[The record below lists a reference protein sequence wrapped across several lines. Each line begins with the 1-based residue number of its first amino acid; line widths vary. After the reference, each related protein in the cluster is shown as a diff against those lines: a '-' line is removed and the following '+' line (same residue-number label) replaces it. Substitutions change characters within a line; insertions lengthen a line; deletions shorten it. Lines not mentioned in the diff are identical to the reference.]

1 MTELVYKELSY
12 KINGLCFEVQNK
24 LGTKFQEKYYVKAL
38 CSLLKRKGISFITE
52 VEIEIMFGDERLGKL
67 RADLIV
73 DNKILIEFKAVDYL
87 TSDHKQQIIRYLD
100 SLNLKLALLINFR
113 KRPLQIWRVLPSRRH

>member
-1 MTELVYKELSY
+1 MAELIYKELSY

-24 LGTKFQEKYYVKAL
+24 LGTKFQEKHYLKAF
-38 CSLLKRKGISFITE
+38 CALLKRDGIPYQTE
-52 VEIEIMFGDERLGKL
+52 VEMSVQFEGENLGKL

-73 DNKILIEFKAVDYL
+73 DNKILIELKAVDYL

-113 KRPLQIWRVLPSRRH
+113 KRPLQVWRVLPSRQH